1 MININLD
8 EMIKKMALEKMGE
21 RFLKSMEDEAA
32 ETFLETL
39 LLFMKF
45 KFMLDA
51 SYKRNIENFDGR
63 YQFRSKDGQ
72 ITVFVEFKNG
82 EMHIKEELNEDVNV
96 TVIFK
101 NGQSLVN
108 FLLSENKDILRG
120 LLHNEMRIIGN
131 LNYIY
136 KFAFMANH
144 LQLELTGNLP

>member
-45 KFMLDA
+45 KFMLDP
-51 SYKRNIENFDGR
+51 SYKRNIENFHGR
-63 YQFRSKDGQ
+63 YQFRNKDGQ

-82 EMHIKEELNEDVNV
+82 EMHIKEELNGDVNV

-101 NGQSLVN
+101 DGRSLIN

>member
-8 EMIKKMALEKMGE
+8 EIIKKMALEKMGE
-21 RFLKSMEDEAA
+21 QFLKSIKDQTA
-32 ETFLETL
+32 EKFLETL

-45 KFMLDA
+45 KFMLDP
-51 SYKRNIENFDGR
+51 SYKRNIENFRGR
-63 YQFRSKDGQ
+63 YQFKSKDDQ
-72 ITVFVEFKNG
+72 IAVFVEFKNG
-82 EMHIKEELNEDVNV
+82 EMHIKKELNEDVNV

-101 NGQSLVN
+101 DGRSLVN
-108 FLLSENKDILRG
+108 FLLSEKKDILQG
-120 LLHNEMRIIGN
+120 LLHNEIRVIGN

>member
-8 EMIKKMALEKMGE
+8 EMIKKMALEKME
-21 RFLKSMEDEAA
+21 EQFLKSIKDKTA
-32 ETFLETL
+32 ENFLEAL

-45 KFMLDA
+45 KFMLDP
-51 SYKRNIENFDGR
+51 SYKRNIENFRGR
-63 YQFRSKDGQ
+63 YQFKSKDDQ
-72 ITVFVEFKNG
+72 IAVFVEFKNG
-82 EMHIKEELNEDVNV
+82 EMHIKKELNEDVNV

-101 NGQSLVN
+101 DGRSLVN
-108 FLLSENKDILRG
+108 FLLSEKKDILQG
-120 LLHNEMRIIGN
+120 LLHNEIRVIGN